1 MIKLAKVLPKL
12 NPTDKQTT
20 NPGPAVAATA
30 SISSI
35 FFPLSSKAF
44 WTIQSIFSKWDLAAS
59 SGTTP
64 PNSLCTS
71 VWLEIILERII
82 GIPCS
87 FSEIKDAAVSSQLV
101 SIPRIKGFLFIQI
114 VFNNCTI
121 PIQVRNDFFMKNK
134 ITIGSRGS
142 KLALLYAKKV
152 KEKIIEV
159 TNLIDQDINIEKIS
173 TKGDEIL
180 DTRLSDVGGKGLFSS
195 SIEKELQKNNIDI
208 AVHALKDMPAI
219 ETNGLLTDTFL
230 ERTDA
235 REIVIINGNKKFKD
249 LKKNAVIGTSSFRR
263 QFQIKKIRP
272 DVNCKLIR
280 GNVDTRIKKL
290 ADGEYDAIILSYAG
304 IKYLKLEDKISD
316 IFSIEEII
324 PSAGQGIIAIQ
335 CRENDKDMISM
346 LKKINHKETYQRA
359 HAERNILKILEGDC
373 ETAVGIHSKI
383 NENKITVEA
392 ELFSLDGSQRFYEKK
407 SDKLE
412 NFRELGNEIGQIL
425 KTKSNN
431 SYKR

>member
-1 MIKLAKVLPKL
+1 
-12 NPTDKQTT
+12 
-20 NPGPAVAATA
+20 
-30 SISSI
+30 
-35 FFPLSSKAF
+35 
-44 WTIQSIFSKWDLAAS
+44 
-59 SGTTP
+59 
-64 PNSLCTS
+64 
-71 VWLEIILERII
+71 
-82 GIPCS
+82 
-87 FSEIKDAAVSSQLV
+87 
-101 SIPRIKGFLFIQI
+101 
-114 VFNNCTI
+114 
-121 PIQVRNDFFMKNK
+121 MKKK

-142 KLALLYAKKV
+142 KLALLYAQKV

-159 TNLIDQDINIEKIS
+159 TNFIDQDVNIKKIS
-173 TKGDEIL
+173 TKGDEIQ

-195 SIEKELQKNNIDI
+195 SIEEELQKNNIDI

-235 REIVIINGNKKFKD
+235 REIAIVNGNKKFED
-249 LKKNAVIGTSSFRR
+249 LKQNAVIGTSSYRR

-280 GNVDTRIKKL
+280 GNVDTRIRKL
-290 ADGEYDAIILSYAG
+290 VDGEYDAIILSYAG
-304 IKYLKLEDKISD
+304 IKYLKLENKISK

-346 LKKINHKETYQRA
+346 LKKVNHEETHKRA

-383 NENKITVEA
+383 DVNKITVEA

-407 SDKLE
+407 I
-412 NFRELGNEIGQIL
+412 RQIR
-425 KTKSNN
+425 KF
-431 SYKR
+431 